1 MMMMCCG
8 NVENFLPENLV
19 ISLSTLGF
27 FVSTSVVHIFF
38 LCMSGLGVY
47 PQFCILVQ
55 NYKVY
60 NFFVCKTVEKFLKT
74 LK

>member
-38 LCMSGLGVY
+38 LCMSGLWR
-47 PQFCILVQ
+47 FSTILHSGAKLQ
-55 NYKVY
+55 S
-60 NFFVCKTVEKFLKT
+60 L
-74 LK
+74 